1 MQTQTPRIQSQTTRP
16 KTASVEVFNPYVG
29 CTAHSALRQQER
41 SLPDWQ
47 IEFALRWGT
56 RLHRCG
62 AIVCHVR
69 RKDLPVWLEERHAR
83 KLEGVTAVVADGCLI
98 TAYRKRGGFH
108 DLKRTPR
115 YRSEVTECEVTER
128 QVTSCEVTSSKTAQA
143 ESAGDML

>member
-1 MQTQTPRIQSQTTRP
+1 MQTQTTRK
-16 KTASVEVFNPYVG
+16 KTAPTEVFSPNMG
-29 CTAHSALRQQER
+29 CTEHRALRQQER
-41 SLPDWQ
+41 NLTDWQ

-69 RKDLPVWLEERHAR
+69 RKDLPAWLKERHAR
-83 KLEGVTAVVADGCLI
+83 QLEGVTAVIADSGLI

-115 YRSEVTECEVTER
+115 YRSDT
-128 QVTSCEVTSSKTAQA
+128 TSSKLA
-143 ESAGDML
+143 